1 MRSPDLVVA
10 EPGLLGRLLAARCA
24 NVLTRAVAAR
34 GRASFA
40 LTGGSAFRALGPAL
54 ADAPLP
60 WADLDIFW
68 GDERA
73 VPADHEDSNYRL
85 AREVCL
91 DRVPAPPGRVHRME
105 ADRPGLDAAADA
117 YAETLARTL
126 GPGLGLDLVLLGLGP
141 DGHVCS
147 LFPGHPLLDERAR
160 SVAALRDAPK
170 PPASRL
176 TLTLPALLAASHLI
190 VIALGATKRD
200 AVRAAVEDASGAL
213 PVSRV
218 VSGSASVL
226 VLADPAAAA
235 DLTW

>member
-1 MRSPDLVVA
+1 M
-10 EPGLLGRLLAARCA
+10 
-24 NVLTRAVAAR
+24 
-34 GRASFA
+34 
-40 LTGGSAFRALGPAL
+40 
-54 ADAPLP
+54 
-60 WADLDIFW
+60 
-68 GDERA
+68 
-73 VPADHEDSNYRL
+73 
-85 AREVCL
+85 
-91 DRVPAPPGRVHRME
+91 
-105 ADRPGLDAAADA
+105 
-117 YAETLARTL
+117 
-126 GPGLGLDLVLLGLGP
+126 
-141 DGHVCS
+141 
-147 LFPGHPLLDERAR
+147 LDERAR

-170 PPASRL
+170 PPAARL